1 MANDISKQ
9 CRANALLSRTRG
21 ASINNQRQASFAAIE
36 VCPGIAVQKSSA
48 LLPNDYAQS
57 YLVPLHTNDC

>member
-1 MANDISKQ
+1 MTNNISKQ
-9 CRANALLSRTRG
+9 CLVNALLSRTRG

-48 LLPNDYAQS
+48 LLPNDYA
-57 YLVPLHTNDC
+57 